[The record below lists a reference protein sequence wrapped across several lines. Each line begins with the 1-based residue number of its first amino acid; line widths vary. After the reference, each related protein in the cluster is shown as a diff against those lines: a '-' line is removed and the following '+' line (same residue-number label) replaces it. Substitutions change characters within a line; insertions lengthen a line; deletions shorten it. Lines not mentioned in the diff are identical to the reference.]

1 MIHIVSQKLILLL
14 PTNWP
19 RISSFFIGACFHP
32 QSGGNRDSKWPAG
45 MNELLFCMSECL
57 YWFPCL
63 LSSQCRDSLQ
73 PLLWPWKE
81 TGGWRIGI
89 TSKSKHAASCFFP
102 HHIPVFSWCCYTTIQ
117 CFRLFFFTLVFLTTY
132 FYITKSYDWMWLLP
146 VPKTQYFTDVFFHIS
161 VLGFPTFWAPDWI
174 WQGQT
179 QRSRDNCAQCAP
191 VLQSAFI
198 FVSQLTR
205 LESMINTA
213 TLCNPVT
220 VNSLEN

>member
-102 HHIPVFSWCCYTTIQ
+102 SPYSCIFLMLLHHYTVFS
-117 CFRLFFFTLVFLTTY
+117 FFFFYLGISDNIFLYHKELWLDVTPASAKDTIFHWCLLSY
-132 FYITKSYDWMWLLP
+132 LRPGLSYILS
-146 VPKTQYFTDVFFHIS
+146 
-161 VLGFPTFWAPDWI
+161 
-174 WQGQT
+174 
-179 QRSRDNCAQCAP
+179 SRLD
-191 VLQSAFI
+191 
-198 FVSQLTR
+198 LTR
-205 LESMINTA
+205 TDSE
-213 TLCNPVT
+213 
-220 VNSLEN
+220 EQR

>member
-102 HHIPVFSWCCYTTIQ
+102 HHIPVFSWCCYTTTQ
-117 CFRLFFFTLVFLTTY
+117 CFRFFFLPWYFWQHIFISQGVMIGCDSCQCQRHNISLMSSFISPSWAFLH
-132 FYITKSYDWMWLLP
+132 FELQIGFDKDRLRGAEITVRSVPLFCSLPSYL
-146 VPKTQYFTDVFFHIS
+146 
-161 VLGFPTFWAPDWI
+161 
-174 WQGQT
+174 
-179 QRSRDNCAQCAP
+179 
-191 VLQSAFI
+191 
-198 FVSQLTR
+198 
-205 LESMINTA
+205 
-213 TLCNPVT
+213 
-220 VNSLEN
+220 